1 MVRIQTY
8 VTINGID
15 VSSKVLKWQF
25 SDTFGNEI
33 PDLKLTLG
41 YSALTSVTIANG
53 QEVIVKRGPTTGQ
66 EYNVFKGNVDTINKR
81 KPFVEVKCKDKLIAL
96 VHTIVNTSFDKDIDA
111 EAGKGSEIVN
121 TLITTHG
128 GLSTNSGATV
138 QDTGAVIVLDKFVC
152 RKTDV
157 FERILA
163 IADIYDYQIYYN
175 YDDDYV
181 YFEPTGYSSN
191 ANALTVGSNVYEIP
205 KWEYDNSQ
213 LINNIR
219 VDGAE
224 SLVETNEEQ
233 PIAGAGDYNQTD
245 FLLAQSPFSVKV
257 FVGVASPPAV
267 ADIKVGGAIDS
278 TGTFDYSVDEQ
289 NKKIVWNT
297 SQYTPTIGH
306 NCLVQYSYPAP
317 IPIIRKR
324 QTSIDAY
331 GESATIKHF
340 SDVRTVEDAI
350 NRGNLFLD
358 TYAEPFVR
366 VQLKISNIDNDY
378 RAGEKVRIVDTYNE
392 EDRELVINKIIRSW
406 PHKHDILHC
415 GNREY
420 AIAEYNKL
428 TLDKIKRLEEE
439 LSKNDDILISVI
451 DVDRTF
457 KPRRRYMKLQK
468 QSIAGDTLIW
478 GHPTYGIWNEFKWGN
493 TAQVS
498 FVLGHP
504 SYGLLGTSQLG
515 SQASSPVTVKLV
527 QGNMTYD
534 EYAYDTEFH
543 DAVNSTATF
552 STVTQDII
560 FTSGQ
565 IWYSNVIDLG
575 TTLSWVTVDL
585 GDTVGTLVIEIS
597 SDNKSTWQ
605 TITEGVRTAVS
616 SSDGLGTYI
625 RITATDADAIDLF
638 GAGGI
643 GFPIIFGAGYIGN
656 TLDSYGQNSAPLV
669 KVLMEE

>member
-1 MVRIQTY
+1 
-8 VTINGID
+8 
-15 VSSKVLKWQF
+15 
-25 SDTFGNEI
+25 
-33 PDLKLTLG
+33 
-41 YSALTSVTIANG
+41 
-53 QEVIVKRGPTTGQ
+53 
-66 EYNVFKGNVDTINKR
+66 
-81 KPFVEVKCKDKLIAL
+81 
-96 VHTIVNTSFDKDIDA
+96 
-111 EAGKGSEIVN
+111 
-121 TLITTHG
+121 
-128 GLSTNSGATV
+128 
-138 QDTGAVIVLDKFVC
+138 
-152 RKTDV
+152 
-157 FERILA
+157 
-163 IADIYDYQIYYN
+163 
-175 YDDDYV
+175 
-181 YFEPTGYSSN
+181 
-191 ANALTVGSNVYEIP
+191 
-205 KWEYDNSQ
+205 
-213 LINNIR
+213 
-219 VDGAE
+219 
-224 SLVETNEEQ
+224 
-233 PIAGAGDYNQTD
+233 
-245 FLLAQSPFSVKV
+245 
-257 FVGVASPPAV
+257 
-267 ADIKVGGAIDS
+267 
-278 TGTFDYSVDEQ
+278 
-289 NKKIVWNT
+289 
-297 SQYTPTIGH
+297 
-306 NCLVQYSYPAP
+306 
-317 IPIIRKR
+317 
-324 QTSIDAY
+324 
-331 GESATIKHF
+331 
-340 SDVRTVEDAI
+340 
-350 NRGNLFLD
+350 
-358 TYAEPFVR
+358 
-366 VQLKISNIDNDY
+366 
-378 RAGEKVRIVDTYNE
+378 
-392 EDRELVINKIIRSW
+392 
-406 PHKHDILHC
+406 
-415 GNREY
+415 
-420 AIAEYNKL
+420 
-428 TLDKIKRLEEE
+428 
-439 LSKNDDILISVI
+439 
-451 DVDRTF
+451 
-457 KPRRRYMKLQK
+457 MKLQK